1 MAGKGLAVTSFRTQ
15 DVTAKGFAT
24 RYYNR
29 DIHAAALAS
38 PEFLRTR

>member
-1 MAGKGLAVTSFRTQ
+1 MALASFRAQ
-15 DVTAKGFAT
+15 DAAAKTFAT

-29 DIHAAALAS
+29 DIHTAALAS

>member
-1 MAGKGLAVTSFRTQ
+1 MAGKDMALENFRAQ
-15 DVTAKGFAT
+15 DAAKIFAT